1 MALAFYLTL
10 EEFKKMSKNPE
21 VYQEPGHE
29 EKLKKT
35 RKEKK
40 GKRHV
45 K

>member
-1 MALAFYLTL
+1 MALAFYLTH

-21 VYQEPGHE
+21 AYQEAGHE

-35 RKEKK
+35 RKINK
-40 GKRHV
+40 GKSHV